1 MLIPSLASTQSA
13 YRARPNPAVPFVKLV
28 LFYPEDDPV
37 GSFILSWYAFTFG
50 TLRITSAEERPA
62 AGREESLVAVLTT
75 DVGDV
80 VVQLFG
86 DR

>member
-1 MLIPSLASTQSA
+1 
-13 YRARPNPAVPFVKLV
+13 
-28 LFYPEDDPV
+28 V
-37 GSFILSWYAFTFG
+37 GYAFTFG
-50 TLRITSAEERPA
+50 TPRITSAEERPA

-80 VVQLFG
+80 VVQLFV